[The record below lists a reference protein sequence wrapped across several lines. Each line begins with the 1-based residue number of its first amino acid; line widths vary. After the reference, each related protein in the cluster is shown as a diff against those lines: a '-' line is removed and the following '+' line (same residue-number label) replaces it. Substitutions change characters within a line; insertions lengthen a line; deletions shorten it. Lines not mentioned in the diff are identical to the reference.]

1 MLGLVRK
8 HLTAGYVNP
17 LWTFV
22 FLAVSAALGFLA
34 RGTDWFPILFCAA
47 AGGFVANYVFHFLGS
62 NDANWRKLE
71 SVMPVKAQY
80 VELSRYLSHIIV
92 FTVTLAGGA
101 VYTLINYLSG
111 AISDLCRCRKDS
123 YELCGCTFS
132 AMVVDGLAMWCSMF
146 LLFGAIFFLI
156 SRIQT
161 NIVAAAQVVSLVL
174 VVFVVGVF
182 GALASSESGGIGL
195 WNWVLVGATLV
206 FYVCSYFVSL
216 YIYKR
221 RLKMKGAL

>member
-1 MLGLVRK
+1 MMGLVRK
-8 HLTAGYVNP
+8 HLTAGYINP

-22 FLAVSAALGFLA
+22 FLAICAAISFLA
-34 RGTDWFPILFCAA
+34 RSTDWFMVIFCAV

-71 SVMPVKAQY
+71 SVMPVKAVY
-80 VELSRYLSHIIV
+80 VELSRYLSHLIV
-92 FTVTLAGGA
+92 FAVTLAGGA
-101 VYTLINYLSG
+101 VYALINYLSG

-123 YELCGCTFS
+123 YELCSCTFS

-182 GALASSESGGIGL
+182 GALVSTESGGIGA
-195 WNWVLVGATLV
+195 WNWVLVGVTLV
-206 FYVCSYFVSL
+206 FYVGSYFLSL
-216 YIYKR
+216 CIFKYR
-221 RLKMKGAL
+221 QRTKGAL